1 MATREEWTRLINLS
15 HDMALVEDDLRAIVD
30 EPFVGSA
37 PGDNDYQAGEVN
49 LARTVLYER
58 FGVDV

>member
-15 HDMALVEDDLRAIVD
+15 HDLALVEDDLRNAVKTNASSNEAYD
-30 EPFVGSA
+30 
-37 PGDNDYQAGEVN
+37 AGVQW
-49 LARTVLYER
+49 LAETILFER